1 MLSSLGFHTMTLTR
15 SLTYYDCERVLLDF
29 KTYSEKT
36 PLKMYRKKEADYVLY
51 TPSEDYLPV
60 DVKIYYDGRNQ
71 GIQWH
76 IYRNDYF
83 YGLIYIIE
91 ARINPKFLAGIH
103 DYLTAATYSDMNI
116 AISNFNLISKKISP
130 LLGKFNDYKIKRIDY
145 CVNISLDDFKISCS
159 PEQIMNL
166 LKRSD
171 IPPHYKEWTVYDYTA
186 HRKKSKPESFYLFS
200 NSVNINYY
208 SKYLQL
214 LNLSNQNMEN
224 GYNPVDQETLDKSK
238 NVYRFEVQCKYFKAY
253 SLSKKLEDTKDTS
266 PNISMQFFNPLT
278 CIEIISSYYEKVIG
292 RGDWYTLPEAVQK
305 IKSKN
310 FNSQKEKRLIDVLQY
325 INQCRSLAKA
335 KASLQ
340 GYELVAFKRTLKELS
355 SFNINPVTIPKEW
368 GIKHIPNLL
377 HCYFNKMLEEAHNPD
392 LWGTDLCTSHG
403 YSEYVKK
410 YGRSPI

>member
-1 MLSSLGFHTMTLTR
+1 MLSSLGFHTMILTR

-36 PLKMYRKKEADYVLY
+36 PLKMYRKKESDYVLY

-171 IPPHYKEWTVYDYTA
+171 IPPHYKEWTVYDDTA

-310 FNSQKEKRLIDVLQY
+310 FNNQKENV
-325 INQCRSLAKA
+325 
-335 KASLQ
+335 
-340 GYELVAFKRTLKELS
+340 
-355 SFNINPVTIPKEW
+355 
-368 GIKHIPNLL
+368 
-377 HCYFNKMLEEAHNPD
+377 
-392 LWGTDLCTSHG
+392 
-403 YSEYVKK
+403 
-410 YGRSPI
+410 

>member
-1 MLSSLGFHTMTLTR
+1 MLSSLGFHTMTLDL
-15 SLTYYDCERVLLDF
+15 SLTYYDYERLLLDF

-36 PLKMYRKKEADYVLY
+36 PLKMYRKKGKDYVLY
-51 TPSEDYLPV
+51 TPSEDYLPI

-76 IYRNDYF
+76 IYQDDCF
-83 YGLIYIIE
+83 LGLRYIVE

-103 DYLTAATYSDMNI
+103 DYLTAATYSDMKI
-116 AISNFNLISKKISP
+116 AIINFCFKCQKISP
-130 LLGKFNDYKIKRIDY
+130 LLGKFHDYKIKRIDY
-145 CVNISLDDFKISCS
+145 CVNICLDDFKISCS

-166 LKRSD
+166 IKRSD
-171 IPPHYKEWTVYDYTA
+171 IPPHYKEWMEYDSIA
-186 HRKKSKPESFYLFS
+186 HRMKSRPESFYLCS

-224 GYNPVDQETLDKSK
+224 GYSPVDQETLDASK
-238 NVYRFEVQCKYFKAY
+238 NIYRFEVQYKYFKTY
-253 SLSKKLEDTKDTS
+253 SLSRKLKATEDTS
-266 PNISMQFFNPLT
+266 PNISMQFFTPLT
-278 CIEIISSYYEKVIG
+278 CIEVVSSYYKRVIG
-292 RGDWYTLPEAVQK
+292 KGDWYTLPEAVQK

-310 FNSQKEKRLIDVLQY
+310 LNSQREQRLIEALQSV
-325 INQCRSLAKA
+325 NQCRSLAKA
-335 KASLQ
+335 KASRQ
-340 GYELVAFKRTLKELS
+340 GYELDAFKRTLKELS

-377 HCYFNKMLEEAHNPD
+377 RCYFNKMLEEAHNPD
-392 LWGTDLCTSHG
+392 LWGKDTCTSHG

-410 YGRSPI
+410 YGRLPI